1 MGGAPVLPGWD
12 TFVLALPI
20 VGLLG
25 MMMFGLDEQCAS
37 PQRRR
42 GARRSF
48 CEVGGKGPAVLTD
61 PDGRIWQ
68 GGGVIQIEARL
79 IRGVHTAGEEGRS
92 GRPVVPPASSEIRGY
107 ILERT

>member
-25 MMMFGLDEQCAS
+25 MMMFGLDEQCAN
-37 PQRRR
+37 PQRRH

-48 CEVGGKGPAVLTD
+48 CEVGGKGPAILTD

-79 IRGVHTAGEEGRS
+79 IRTAGEEGRS
-92 GRPVVPPASSEIRGY
+92 GRPVVPHASSEIRGY
-107 ILERT
+107 VSERM